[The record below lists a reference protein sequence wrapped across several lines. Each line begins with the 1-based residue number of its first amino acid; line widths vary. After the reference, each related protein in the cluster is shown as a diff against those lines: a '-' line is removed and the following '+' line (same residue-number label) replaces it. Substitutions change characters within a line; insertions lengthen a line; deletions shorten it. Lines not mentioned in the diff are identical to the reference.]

1 MTFRKRTGKALMGQL
16 RGYEKKAYYFV
27 PVEHKVTK
35 ALGGGMGIRVSYS
48 PTIYK
53 SLEFG

>member
-1 MTFRKRTGKALMGQL
+1 MGQL
-16 RGYEKKAYYFV
+16 RGYEKKAYYLV

-53 SLEFG
+53 SLEVG